1 MQKQNQIISFSSL
14 PKNLNR
20 GLKHEIYEEESVEV
34 IKMTR
39 IIFNLPPLAIKLKHF
54 EGGYIKLGLTQFPL
68 FINSAR
74 QILTKSLTHYWVYK
88 RNVLKNQYKVS
99 PTIITQKKMNRK
111 NVIQKTH

>member
-1 MQKQNQIISFSSL
+1 
-14 PKNLNR
+14 
-20 GLKHEIYEEESVEV
+20 
-34 IKMTR
+34 MTR

-99 PTIITQKKMNRK
+99 PTIITQKMNRK
-111 NVIQKTH
+111 KCDPKKIIK

>member
-1 MQKQNQIISFSSL
+1 
-14 PKNLNR
+14 
-20 GLKHEIYEEESVEV
+20 
-34 IKMTR
+34 MTR

-54 EGGYIKLGLTQFPL
+54 EGYIKLGLTQFPL

-74 QILTKSLTHYWVYK
+74 QILTKLLTHYWVYK

-99 PTIITQKKMNRK
+99 PTIITQKMNRK